1 MTRLELHTSHAENES
16 DTRSLV
22 LPEHQALQ
30 EATLTLSNT
39 RGNFLKRE
47 RTIRKEVTN
56 SIFTA
61 VNESNV
67 FSATDNVGT
76 TTRTSNVQEEE
87 RTELIVVYVR
97 NGVTLNGVTFCNCYA
112 LHASNFQVVRCSD
125 GREENNA
132 TH

>member
-47 RTIRKEVTN
+47 RTIGKEVTN

-97 NGVTLNGVTFCNCYA
+97 NGVTFCNCYA
-112 LHASNFQVVRCSD
+112 LHASNFQAVRCSD
-125 GREENNA
+125 GQEENNA